1 MNLIEKMIRK
11 LTDNLFTNNFL
22 ISILII
28 ALILGLILAIP
39 VYFLWNWLIL
49 MIFNVDLITFWQSW
63 SVSFFFL
70 TIIFCEGWISKH

>member
-1 MNLIEKMIRK
+1 MNLIIKLIRK

-28 ALILGLILAIP
+28 ALILGLIMAIP
-39 VYFLWNWLIL
+39 VRLLWNWLIL

-63 SVSFFFL
+63 SINFFL
-70 TIIFCEGWISKH
+70 LTVIFCEGWMSGH